1 MHVERQPRSQVPSG
15 DGWGRMHG
23 EMREREEKG
32 DERGR
37 EEIRKR
43 FRDMEEIEAIERQR
57 H

>member
-1 MHVERQPRSQVPSG
+1 MLNDSQDPRSHPAI
-15 DGWGRMHG
+15 DGGGCM
-23 EMREREEKG
+23 EREEKG